1 MIIVFLPAFFYMSA
15 RMLMTQK
22 NWSIRA
28 QQYARKIEEL
38 QKEDKLIEQGGDV
51 GGQFQPGIDQVRAE
65 LNKLTVDRQRVWYK
79 CDPQV
84 SVNRQTHT
92 ATIKVTIDQPNPSG
106 IANKSILY
114 AFEDVPA
121 AQQGRYLGE
130 FKVTAVSDKDKQIT
144 LEPAFILTPADLK
157 KLAEAKKPWNLY
169 DSLPHDNHDILEQLS
184 EQDKKAILPADSAEE
199 YIEDG
204 KPAPQGAPAGNIV
217 DGKYVRPL
225 RDYGYLFDAYR
236 MKITELVD
244 REQSAMR
251 DKQMVEDTLADA
263 KLQVQFWQKQGT
275 VVKAI
280 LAEMVRQ
287 RDAVAAHL
295 DNLQKK
301 IAEAKAAITELIK
314 NNKAMAGQI
323 AKIQLDATRRMM
335 SAPAPW
341 RNLPTGKNK
350 GVGIYD
356 RDYYRRNQPGFSLRM
371 PQSMVMTLI
380 LINAALFLID
390 GLLFER
396 THDLTRILELSSDT
410 LWRPWMW
417 WQFITYGF
425 VHGSVM
431 HILMNMLQLW
441 FLGAGRGTDLRQ
453 QGIPTHLSGDVADWF
468 ACLRP
473 GFRGYQCN
481 YASGK

>member
-22 NWSIRA
+22 NWSVRA
-28 QQYARKIEEL
+28 EQFAKKIKDL
-38 QKEDKLIEQGGDV
+38 HDEDKITEQGGTV
-51 GGQFQPGIDQVRAE
+51 GGEFKPGIEQVRAE
-65 LNKLTVDRQRVWYK
+65 LNKLTIDRQRVWYK

-84 SVNRQTHT
+84 SVKRETHT
-92 ATIKVTIDQPNPSG
+92 ATITVTIDQPNTSG

-144 LEPAFILTPADLK
+144 LEPAFILTLADEK

-169 DSLPHDNHDILEQLS
+169 DSLPHDNHEIFGQLN
-184 EQDKKAILPADSAEE
+184 EQDKKAVLPADSVEE

-204 KPAPQGAPAGNIV
+204 KPAPQAAPAGNIA

-225 RDYGYLFDAYR
+225 RDYGYLFDAYH

-244 REQSAMR
+244 REQSVMR
-251 DKQMVEDTLADA
+251 DKQMVENTLADA
-263 KLQVQFWQKQGT
+263 KLQVQFWKKQGT

-280 LAEMVRQ
+280 LAEMDRQ

-295 DNLQKK
+295 DKLQNK

-323 AKIQLDATRRMM
+323 AKIQLDATRAYDQRTRAMAQ
-335 SAPAPW
+335 SA
-341 RNLPTGKNK
+341 NGEK
-350 GVGIYD
+350 
-356 RDYYRRNQPGFSLRM
+356 
-371 PQSMVMTLI
+371 
-380 LINAALFLID
+380 
-390 GLLFER
+390 
-396 THDLTRILELSSDT
+396 
-410 LWRPWMW
+410 
-417 WQFITYGF
+417 
-425 VHGSVM
+425 
-431 HILMNMLQLW
+431 
-441 FLGAGRGTDLRQ
+441 
-453 QGIPTHLSGDVADWF
+453 
-468 ACLRP
+468 
-473 GFRGYQCN
+473 
-481 YASGK
+481 